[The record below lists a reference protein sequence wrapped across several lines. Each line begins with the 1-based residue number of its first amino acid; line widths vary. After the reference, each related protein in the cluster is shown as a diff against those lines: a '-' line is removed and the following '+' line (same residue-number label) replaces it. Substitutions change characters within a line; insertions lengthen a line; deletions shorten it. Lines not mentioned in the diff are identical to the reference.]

1 MAKQD
6 RENRGRSRK
15 SDSSDRPQGG
25 DEKKGGRSS
34 YKAKRSFTRN
44 KGFREKEKEEPGR
57 RGGSREGGGSWGDRK
72 KSFDK
77 PAYRDRPLK
86 RSPRGDEDKA
96 SRPSEDRERR
106 PARDREEKK
115 SWDKERAPRSR
126 SEGGRE
132 KRSYRRDDEKPVR
145 SHEER
150 ERRGSGD
157 REEKKPWDK
166 ARAPRSRSGEGR
178 EKRSYRNDDE
188 KPVRSHGERERRGS
202 DDREEKKPWDGKRTS
217 GSRSGDDREK
227 RSFRK
232 SGERDD
238 SARPPRRSYRKDE
251 EGAERES
258 KGGFGD
264 DGAERPRFSR
274 DRDESEK
281 SGRSFSKDDK
291 SKERERPS
299 RRSSDRDDDRPRR
312 KRDGDEDNG
321 PRRVKHEEFE
331 SGRSFER
338 QKTSEKKKPGHA
350 NRNPENEGLT
360 RLNKYLANAGLAS
373 RREADTLIQS
383 GAVKVNGVVVDQLGY
398 KIKPGDKV
406 TYGDESV
413 KGEKK
418 VYLLLNKPK
427 DYITT
432 VDDPRERKTV
442 MELIKGACRE
452 RVYPVGRLDR
462 NTTGI
467 LLFTNDGEL
476 TTKLTH
482 PKFNVKKVYHVTLD
496 KNLKTTD
503 FQSLVDG
510 IELEDG
516 NAKADDLAFVGEG
529 KREVGIEIHSGRNRI
544 VRRMFEHLGYSVIKL
559 DRVVFA
565 GLTKK
570 DLPRGKHRFLT
581 AKEISFLK
589 MIG

>member
-1 MAKQD
+1 MAKTD
-6 RENRGRSRK
+6 RENRGRSRRP
-15 SDSSDRPQGG
+15 DSSRREESGE
-25 DEKKGGRSS
+25 EKKGGRSS

-44 KGFREKEKEEPGR
+44 KGFREKEKEDSR
-57 RGGSREGGGSWGDRK
+57 KRGSSREGGDRSWGDRK

-86 RSPRGDEDKA
+86 RTTRGDDEKPFRSREEREDRSSRDSND
-96 SRPSEDRERR
+96 SRPWNKDRPSRDRGGEERERRSGRREEGGDREQKRGLRTESDSERARPSRDRGERERPSSRRDDEGNERGEKRSFRRDESDRPQRAPRRDDDERR
-106 PARDREEKK
+106 PARGEEASEGERKSFRREGTRDSDRRG
-115 SWDKERAPRSR
+115 DRRSR
-126 SEGGRE
+126 Q
-132 KRSYRRDDEKPVR
+132 DDEGY
-145 SHEER
+145 S
-150 ERRGSGD
+150 
-157 REEKKPWDK
+157 
-166 ARAPRSRSGEGR
+166 
-178 EKRSYRNDDE
+178 
-188 KPVRSHGERERRGS
+188 
-202 DDREEKKPWDGKRTS
+202 
-217 GSRSGDDREK
+217 
-227 RSFRK
+227 
-232 SGERDD
+232 
-238 SARPPRRSYRKDE
+238 
-251 EGAERES
+251 
-258 KGGFGD
+258 
-264 DGAERPRFSR
+264 
-274 DRDESEK
+274 
-281 SGRSFSKDDK
+281 
-291 SKERERPS
+291 
-299 RRSSDRDDDRPRR
+299 
-312 KRDGDEDNG
+312 
-321 PRRVKHEEFE
+321 PRRVKHDEFE
-331 SGRSFER
+331 EGRSFEK
-338 QKTSEKKKPGHA
+338 QKAEKKKPGHA

-413 KGEKK
+413 KGERK

-476 TTKLTH
+476 TTRLTH
-482 PKFNVKKVYHVTLD
+482 PKYNVKKVYHVTLD

-503 FQSLVDG
+503 FQALVDG
-510 IELEDG
+510 VELEDG
-516 NAKADDLAFVGEG
+516 LAKADDLAFVGEG
-529 KREVGIEIHSGRNRI
+529 KREVGIEIHSGKNRI
-544 VRRMFEHLGYSVIKL
+544 VRRMFEHLGYAVIKL